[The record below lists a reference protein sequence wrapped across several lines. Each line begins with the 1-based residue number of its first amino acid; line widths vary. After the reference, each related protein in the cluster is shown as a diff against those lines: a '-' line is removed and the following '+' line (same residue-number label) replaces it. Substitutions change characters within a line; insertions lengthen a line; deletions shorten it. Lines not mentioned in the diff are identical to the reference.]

1 MSPLTA
7 CLQALKSADMDYHNI
22 FDAHAHYDDAWF
34 DEDRSELLGSLPQKG
49 VCGVVNN
56 AVDLL
61 SAATAIA
68 YAEQYDYFYAAVG
81 FHPENLEEMPA
92 DYLDRIAELT
102 KHPKVVAI
110 GETGLDY
117 HWEIPKPK
125 QQRVFEEQIQLSLDL
140 NMPIVVHD
148 REAHGDVFEML
159 RKYKPKAL
167 VHCFSGSVELMREAV
182 RLGSYI
188 SLGGVVTFK
197 NARQSVEVAS
207 EIPLDRLLLETDAP
221 YMAPVPFRG
230 KRCDSSMIVYAAEKI
245 ASLRGIETQEL
256 LDITAENARRFYGI

>member
-1 MSPLTA
+1 MI
-7 CLQALKSADMDYHNI
+7 QFDNI
-22 FDAHAHYDDAWF
+22 FDAHAHYDDGWF
-34 DEDRSELLGSLPQKG
+34 DEDREQVLLNLPQKG

-56 AVDLL
+56 AVDLK
-61 SAATAIA
+61 SAARAIGF
-68 YAEQYDYFYAAVG
+68 AEKYPYFYAAVG
-81 FHPENLEEMPA
+81 FHPENLDDMPS
-92 DYLDRIAELT
+92 DYLDRVAELT

-117 HWEIPKPK
+117 HWDIPRELQK
-125 QQRVFEEQIQLSLDL
+125 RIFEEQLQLSLDL
-140 NMPIVVHD
+140 DMPIVVHD
-148 REAHGDVFEML
+148 REAHGDVFDLL

-182 RLGSYI
+182 RLGSFI

-197 NARQSVEVAS
+197 NARHSLEVAA

-245 ASLRGIETQEL
+245 AALRGIGVQEL
-256 LDITAENARRFYGI
+256 LNVTAENAKRFYNIK